1 MNFNPYPVSEIRA
14 AMFNTRQHWCR
25 HYSRDLLILDP
36 LRPER
41 IAKSQAASVFPK
53 PHFISLDLWGT
64 VFTPKASIAEQYYR
78 ISSSYGLQKLL
89 ESIRADFPKIFNA
102 LQNEAPNYGKHSGSI
117 KSTREWWETL
127 IKRLYKLGNGPLADR
142 LCAHL
147 VEHFSTSE
155 AYELFPDVTPTLKT
169 LQENSIPIIGATNSD
184 DRVKLVLSSLGV
196 ADYFDNVYMSYDL
209 GCAKPDR
216 AFFRAIAN
224 SVLLHIRNGGQ
235 KSKSPSFLENVWHV
249 GDHYNKD
256 FVGAVKSGWNGVLLD
271 REKTSV
277 FMRAGGPQTPVIS
290 NDCFAGPLT
299 LSTELED
306 LVVIAN
312 NRACV
317 SSLRQVPQIFGIG
330 NERS

>member
-1 MNFNPYPVSEIRA
+1 
-14 AMFNTRQHWCR
+14 MFKTRNVWRR

-53 PHFISLDLWGT
+53 PHFVSLDLWGT
-64 VFTPKASIAEQYYR
+64 IFTPKAPIAEQYYK
-78 ISSSYGLQKLL
+78 ISNSYGLQKLL
-89 ESIRADFPKIFNA
+89 ESIRADFPRVFND
-102 LQNEAPNYGKHSGSI
+102 LQNEAPNYGKSSASI
-117 KSTREWWETL
+117 KSTSEWWETL
-127 IKRLYKLGNGPLADR
+127 IKRLYKLENGPLTER

-147 VEHFSTSE
+147 VDHFSTSE
-155 AYELFPDVTPTLKT
+155 AYELFPDVPATLKT
-169 LQENSIPIIGATNSD
+169 LQENGIPIIGATNSD
-184 DRVKLVLSSLGV
+184 DRVVLVLSSLGV
-196 ADYFDNVYMSYDL
+196 ADYFDDIYMSYDL

-224 SVLLHIRNGGQ
+224 KFLLHSRNSGGQ
-235 KSKSPSFLENVWHV
+235 KVKSPSFLEDVWHV

-277 FMRAGGPQTPVIS
+277 FMRAGRAKTSAIS
-290 NDCFAGPLT
+290 NDCFEAQLT
-299 LSTELED
+299 LSIELED

-317 SSLRQVPQIFGIG
+317 SSLRQVPRIFGI
-330 NERS
+330 EVEKS